1 MFDQLKKVFGTFAD
15 KSSKSSDRPGE
26 RAVAASDALSVW
38 ARAQGFTYNPAGD
51 GKGFLM
57 SGRTGNRPWRLER
70 GHSSRAYIRGE
81 ELRARA
87 ELRVDED
94 VAVLVMNRSLKEV
107 LEKQAYE
114 LYTDT
119 LQTTADPKLPEEM
132 RWLAMYREAG
142 WDSLSPAFW
151 ARYSVLADKRG
162 HALAWLD
169 QNLADL
175 LMSWPEPAPDAQ
187 VPFVLMLLRGKVYLR
202 MQYTPA
208 DLRTLAHATLIF
220 TRACE
225 LAMSDLAPDIA
236 L

>member
-38 ARAQGFTYNPAGD
+38 ARAQGFTHNPLGD

-107 LEKQAYE
+107 LESRPTSFIPTHCKP
-114 LYTDT
+114 LLTRNCR
-119 LQTTADPKLPEEM
+119 KKC
-132 RWLAMYREAG
+132 AG
-142 WDSLSPAFW
+142 WPCTG
-151 ARYSVLADKRG
+151 RLAG
-162 HALAWLD
+162 TA
-169 QNLADL
+169 
-175 LMSWPEPAPDAQ
+175 
-187 VPFVLMLLRGKVYLR
+187 
-202 MQYTPA
+202 
-208 DLRTLAHATLIF
+208 
-220 TRACE
+220 
-225 LAMSDLAPDIA
+225 
-236 L
+236 